1 MGRLGK
7 AKKSPEEMGS
17 RGYLWRHQLQS
28 PRDVL
33 TRVKT
38 EDPFYPTPLPTNE
51 NDQKEKG
58 GDKKKQETEKI
69 PLKERGSCISSDVVQ
84 RSAFI

>member
-1 MGRLGK
+1 MGRLRK

-17 RGYLWRHQLQS
+17 RGYQWRHQLQS

-58 GDKKKQETEKI
+58 GKKETRNRENT
-69 PLKERGSCISSDVVQ
+69 
-84 RSAFI
+84 A